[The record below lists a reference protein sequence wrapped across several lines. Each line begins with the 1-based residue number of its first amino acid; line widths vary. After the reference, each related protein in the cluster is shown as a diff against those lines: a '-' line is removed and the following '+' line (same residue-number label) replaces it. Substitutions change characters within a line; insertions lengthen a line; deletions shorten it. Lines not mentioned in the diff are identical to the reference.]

1 MWIKASLIAVGFVA
15 ATAAATPVPTLAQGV
30 YVGPGGV
37 QLTLVNPATVSVI
50 VVMTIMPMTGAT
62 GAAGR

>member
-1 MWIKASLIAVGFVA
+1 MWIKASLIAVGSLQQRLPRLRHRHWLKVCM
-15 ATAAATPVPTLAQGV
+15 LAPAV
-30 YVGPGGV
+30 F

-50 VVMTIMPMTGAT
+50 VGMTIMPMTGAT